1 MEKVRIAMVGY
12 GSRGRGLLPLLL
24 DMDDV
29 EITGVCDKYEDRAN
43 DAAAKVTE
51 VSGKTPFCTTDYR
64 RLLERDDVDAII
76 TPSDWREHVDI
87 CINSMLAGKRV
98 ATEVGG
104 AYSLEQLYELVRTSE
119 RTGIP
124 CMMLENCCYG
134 REEMTVTN
142 MVRQGIFGTVVCC
155 EGGYHHD
162 LRGEITAGRLNRHYR
177 QRNYLHRNGELYP
190 THSLGPIAKL
200 LDINRGNRFLTLVS
214 VASSAHGLDEY
225 VNLRSPDG
233 RLSGRHFTEGDVVTT
248 IIKCARGETIVLT
261 HDTTLPR
268 PYSRAFTVHGT
279 KAIYLEDRNR
289 GMFVDGRS
297 PHGNWDG
304 TWETINDYYDEF
316 EHPLWRDYRAEGV
329 KKGHDGIDWLCLSAF
344 VESVAEDAEP
354 PIDVYDTAAWMSV
367 TCLSEQS
374 AAMGGAPVPV
384 PDFTNGKWLEREPE
398 RESKYMLSI

>member
-1 MEKVRIAMVGY
+1 MEKVRIAFVGY
-12 GSRGRGLLPLLL
+12 GSRGHGLLPLLL
-24 DMDDV
+24 DMDNV
-29 EITGVCDKYEDRAN
+29 EIVGVCDKYEDRAK
-43 DAAAKVTE
+43 DAAAKVLE
-51 VSGKTPFCTTDYR
+51 ISGKSPLCVTDYR
-64 RLLERDDVDAII
+64 KLLEKKDIDAVI
-76 TPSDWREHVDI
+76 TPTDWREHVDI
-87 CINSMLAGKRV
+87 CIDSMLAGKRV

-142 MVRQGIFGTVVCC
+142 MVRQGIFGTVVSC

-162 LRGEITAGRLNRHYR
+162 LRGEITKGRINRHYR

-200 LDINRGNRFLTLVS
+200 LDINRGNRFLSLVS
-214 VASSAHGLDEY
+214 MSSSAHGLDEY
-225 VNLRSPDG
+225 VIGKAPDA
-233 RLSGRHFTEGDVVTT
+233 RLSGKHFYEGDVVTT
-248 IIKCARGETIVLT
+248 IIKCARGETIILT
-261 HDTTLPR
+261 HDTSLPR
-268 PYSRAFTVHGT
+268 PYSRGFSVHGT
-279 KAIYLEDRNR
+279 KAIYMEDRNK

-297 PHGNWDG
+297 PHGKWDG
-304 TWETINDYYDEF
+304 TWETIGDYYDEF
-316 EHPLWRDYRAEGV
+316 EHPLWREYRAEGI

-354 PIDVYDTAAWMSV
+354 PIDVYDTAAWMSI

-374 AAMGGAPVPV
+374 AAMGGSPVPV
-384 PDFTNGKWLEREPE
+384 PDFTNGKWLERVPE
-398 RESKYMLSI
+398 RKSKYMLSE

>member
-1 MEKVRIAMVGY
+1 MEKVRIGLVGY
-12 GSRGRGLLPLLL
+12 GKRGCGLMPLLL
-24 DMDDV
+24 DMDNV

-43 DAAAKVTE
+43 AAAAKVLE
-51 VSGKTPFCTTDYR
+51 VRGKAPVCVTDYR
-64 RLLERDDVDAII
+64 RLLEMDDVDAII
-76 TPSDWREHVDI
+76 TPSDWREHIDI
-87 CINSMLAGKRV
+87 CLNSMLASKRV

-119 RTGIP
+119 RTGVP

-142 MVRQGIFGTVVCC
+142 MVRQGLFGTVVSC

-162 LRGEITAGRLNRHYR
+162 LRGEVTCGRLNRHYR
-177 QRNYLHRNGELYP
+177 QRNYLLRCGELYP

-200 LDINRGNRFLTLVS
+200 LDINRGNRFLTVVS

-225 VNLRSPDG
+225 VADRAPDE
-233 RLSGRHFTEGDVVTT
+233 LLTGRHFYEGDVVTT

-261 HDTTLPR
+261 HDTSLPR

-279 KAIYLEDRNR
+279 KAIYMEDRSR

-304 TWETINDYYDEF
+304 TWETIGDYYEEF
-316 EHPLWRDYRAEGV
+316 EHPLWREYRSEGV

-344 VESVAEDAEP
+344 VESVAEQAEP
-354 PIDVYDTAAWMSV
+354 PIDVYDTAAWMAV

-374 AAMGGAPVPV
+374 AAMGGSPVPV

-398 RESKYMLSI
+398 RESKYKLSR